1 MKDMQQKV
9 DVFLLELKILIKE
22 GDIIE
27 N

>member
-9 DVFLLELKILIKE
+9 NVFLLELKILIKE
-22 GDIIE
+22 GNIIE

>member
-22 GDIIE
+22 GNIIE